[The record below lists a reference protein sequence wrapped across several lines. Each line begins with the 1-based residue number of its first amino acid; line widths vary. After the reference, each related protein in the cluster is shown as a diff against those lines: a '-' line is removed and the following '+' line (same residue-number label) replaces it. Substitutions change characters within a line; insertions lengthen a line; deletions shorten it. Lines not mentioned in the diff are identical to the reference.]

1 MRFNSGGSHDT
12 AKFTVVVFG
21 DDAQVNGSATMNPKA
36 PTPNAI
42 ELRYERV
49 MGAFGVDVPVVSK
62 QGSSRRRRLWS
73 ERGVSG
79 CRGSPACLP
88 EVAFE
93 SGHKLTAKDATE
105 MFCLVTAA
113 SLSRR
118 GPSIC
123 ARTYPPGSAVAGV
136 EANGDRH

>member
-1 MRFNSGGSHDT
+1 MRLNSGGSHDT

-62 QGSSRRRRLWS
+62 QGSYPGGEGFGVSEGFQVAVEAQLAYRKLRLRAATNLPRKTRLRCSAWSRRPHF
-73 ERGVSG
+73 RG
-79 CRGSPACLP
+79 
-88 EVAFE
+88 
-93 SGHKLTAKDATE
+93 
-105 MFCLVTAA
+105 AA
-113 SLSRR
+113 HLSAQE
-118 GPSIC
+118 PTHS
-123 ARTYPPGSAVAGV
+123 
-136 EANGDRH
+136 D